1 MPQTPKIKLK
11 DIQELA
17 KIAKEVIPVVQ
28 PYIVKYAPKIAEE
41 AQKRASNAADNG
53 KRMKLEFLNGME
65 ERKKSRERS
74 KAAEEARK
82 KTVIS
87 SLPPI
92 TAKEFFK
99 NFESNVSDDGK
110 LDSGYM
116 GFTGCYA
123 IITMKTSREKDLSAY
138 ENVFVGCG
146 KSVGVAVYSQ
156 LRGLGNIDVYAD
168 FKFGQPMWVLSYPCD
183 EEELG
188 PQFANLLQAL
198 QSADSYNKWDLQG
211 LFDKEV

>member
-65 ERKKSRERS
+65 EKKKSRERS

-99 NFESNVSDDGK
+99 NFENNVSDDGK

-123 IITMKTSREKDLSAY
+123 IITMKTSREKDFIRL
-138 ENVFVGCG
+138 
-146 KSVGVAVYSQ
+146 
-156 LRGLGNIDVYAD
+156 
-168 FKFGQPMWVLSYPCD
+168 
-183 EEELG
+183 
-188 PQFANLLQAL
+188 
-198 QSADSYNKWDLQG
+198 
-211 LFDKEV
+211 

>member
-11 DIQELA
+11 NIQELA

-65 ERKKSRERS
+65 EKKKSRERS

-92 TAKEFFK
+92 TAKEF
-99 NFESNVSDDGK
+99 
-110 LDSGYM
+110 
-116 GFTGCYA
+116 
-123 IITMKTSREKDLSAY
+123 REQRFRRWQARLGLY
-138 ENVFVGCG
+138 GIHRLLCNYHNENL
-146 KSVGVAVYSQ
+146 A
-156 LRGLGNIDVYAD
+156 
-168 FKFGQPMWVLSYPCD
+168 
-183 EEELG
+183 
-188 PQFANLLQAL
+188 
-198 QSADSYNKWDLQG
+198 
-211 LFDKEV
+211 